1 MEVFCHSNNDM
12 KGKLYKTNLRRL
24 VSIILAITVLVTSVG
39 LGTFLV
45 EAEETDTY
53 TTLYLIDNTLEKWV
67 GDDNAVIELVDNT
80 SGHEH
85 YMMTKVNDTT
95 WSVKVPQSAYNITF
109 NRYSPDKSI
118 QWNSWSAGGR
128 DFNNAYFADGSEY
141 GHWEAIEEIDE
152 TEEKYFH
159 AGDIVYLDVSE
170 FTSWKNDNA
179 IMYVNFSEAS
189 KEVNNGNN
197 ISISDADKVYYNP
210 KKVEIEVAENVYA
223 YVITF
228 EDEGATELRFW
239 RGNDFTLWNCSV
251 VLTYEDFD
259 SGTNCVKI
267 SNWNSTGEL
276 TIS

>member
-118 QWNSWSAGGR
+118 QWHSWSAGGR

-152 TEEKYFH
+152 TEEKIFMQ
-159 AGDIVYLDVSE
+159 GILC
-170 FTSWKNDNA
+170 
-179 IMYVNFSEAS
+179 I
-189 KEVNNGNN
+189 
-197 ISISDADKVYYNP
+197 
-210 KKVEIEVAENVYA
+210 
-223 YVITF
+223 
-228 EDEGATELRFW
+228 
-239 RGNDFTLWNCSV
+239 
-251 VLTYEDFD
+251 
-259 SGTNCVKI
+259 
-267 SNWNSTGEL
+267 
-276 TIS
+276 